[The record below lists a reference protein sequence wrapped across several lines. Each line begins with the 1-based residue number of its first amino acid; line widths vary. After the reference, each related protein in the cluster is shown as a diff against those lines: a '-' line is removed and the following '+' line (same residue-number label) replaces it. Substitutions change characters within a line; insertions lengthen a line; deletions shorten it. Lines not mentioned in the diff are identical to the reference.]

1 MLISV
6 RQIRSAKSAVS
17 ACESFLALINTFI
30 FPVKSSDNN
39 SSHVQSFK
47 WGSWGIQTARMI
59 HGFCA
64 GIIDGSL
71 RLYSGMSPAPLLK
84 DWTETLDEKAED
96 K

>member
-47 WGSWGIQTARMI
+47 WGELGHTDGEDDSRFLHRDNRWKPAAVPRDDP
-59 HGFCA
+59 CS
-64 GIIDGSL
+64 IIEG
-71 RLYSGMSPAPLLK
+71 
-84 DWTETLDEKAED
+84 LDEDAC
-96 K
+96 